1 MSDKKGR
8 LNLYLSSDRNAI
20 TDKLTDLVVDAG
32 YNLKDIL
39 YICDGGRYSL
49 MECI

>member
-20 TDKLTDLVVDAG
+20 TDKLTDLVVDTG
-32 YNLKDIL
+32 YNYRIQSKGHSL
-39 YICDGGRYSL
+39 YL
-49 MECI
+49 

>member
-1 MSDKKGR
+1 MLNKGR
-8 LNLYLSSDRNAI
+8 LNLYLSSGRNAI

-39 YICDGGRYSL
+39 
-49 MECI
+49 